1 MKKVKCIIFDCDG
14 TLVDSEPLTNK
25 VIAEMAGE
33 LGITM
38 TWEEATKLWGGKTI
52 DAVVY
57 GMKELSGNELPD
69 DWVPRLVQ
77 NVSLAYKYDL
87 VPMDGISEVL
97 DSLRIPICVA
107 SNGRPG
113 HVENS
118 LKITGLYKYFEGKV
132 YTASEVDNPKPAP
145 DLFLYAVDKMGFPK
159 ENCVIIEDS
168 IPGVT
173 AAVRA
178 GIRVLG
184 LVKMSS
190 SKELK
195 EAGAEPFTN
204 MRELPKLL
212 GL

>member
-1 MKKVKCIIFDCDG
+1 M
-14 TLVDSEPLTNK
+14 DSEPLTNK
-25 VIAEMAGE
+25 VIAEMAEE
-33 LGITM
+33 LGVKM
-38 TWEEATKLWGGKTI
+38 TWKEATKLWGGKTI

-57 GMKELSGNELPD
+57 GMKELSGNDLPK

-77 NVSLAYKYDL
+77 KVSDAYKYDL
-87 VPMDGISEVL
+87 VPMEGISEVL
-97 DSLRIPICVA
+97 DSLKISTCVA

-118 LKITGLYKYFEGKV
+118 LKITGLYKYFEGRV
-132 YTASEVDNPKPAP
+132 YTASEVSHPKPAP
-145 DLFLYAVDKMGFPK
+145 DLFLYAVDKMGFSK
-159 ENCVIIEDS
+159 DECVVIEDS

-173 AAVRA
+173 ASVRA
-178 GIRVLG
+178 GIRVFG

-190 SKELK
+190 EKELT

-204 MRELPKLL
+204 MRELPTLL

>member
-1 MKKVKCIIFDCDG
+1 LKKVKCIIFDCDG

-25 VIAEMAGE
+25 VIAEMAEE
-33 LGITM
+33 LGVKM
-38 TWEEATKLWGGKTI
+38 TWKEATKLWGGKTI

-57 GMKELSGNELPD
+57 GMKELSGNDLPE

-77 NVSLAYKYDL
+77 KVSDAYKYDL
-87 VPMDGISEVL
+87 VPMEGISEVL
-97 DSLRIPICVA
+97 DSLKISTCVA

-118 LKITGLYKYFEGKV
+118 LKITGLYKYFEGRV
-132 YTASEVDNPKPAP
+132 YTASEVAYPKPAP
-145 DLFLYAVDKMGFPK
+145 DLFLYAVDKMGFSK
-159 ENCVIIEDS
+159 EECVVIEDS

-173 AAVRA
+173 ASVRA
-178 GIRVLG
+178 GIRVFG

-190 SKELK
+190 EKELT

-204 MRELPKLL
+204 MRELPNLL

>member
-1 MKKVKCIIFDCDG
+1 MKKVNCIIFDCDG

-33 LGITM
+33 LGIIM

-57 GMKELSGNELPD
+57 GMKEMSGNDLPD

-77 NVSLAYKYDL
+77 NVSNAYKHDL

-97 DSLRIPICVA
+97 DSLTIPTCVA

-118 LKITGLYKYFEGKV
+118 LKITGLYKYFKDKV
-132 YTASEVDNPKPAP
+132 YTASEVAHPKPAP
-145 DLFLYAVDKMGFPK
+145 DLFLYAVDKMDFPK
-159 ENCVIIEDS
+159 EECVVIEDS

-190 SKELK
+190 EKELE

>member
-1 MKKVKCIIFDCDG
+1 MKQIKCIIFDCDG

-25 VIAEMAGE
+25 VIAEMAGD
-33 LGITM
+33 LGIQM
-38 TWEEATKLWGGKTI
+38 TWQEATRMWGGKTI

-57 GMKELSGNELPD
+57 GMREMSGKDLPD

-77 NVSLAYKYDL
+77 KVSDAYKHDL
-87 VPMDGISEVL
+87 VPMEGISDFLSSLSL
-97 DSLRIPICVA
+97 DTCVA

-118 LKITGLYKYFEGKV
+118 LKITGLYKYFEGRV

-145 DLFLYAVDKMGFPK
+145 DLFLYAAKKMGFEK
-159 ENCVIIEDS
+159 EDCVVIEDS

-173 AAVRA
+173 ASVRA

-190 SKELK
+190 RQELL

-204 MRELPKLL
+204 MRQLPNLL